1 MESDV
6 VCLRVPLKSYLRI
19 RTARMSMKIIRD
31 SIIILEEHE
40 MNKNKNMEND
50 KNHRDQ
56 DQLIDRIVKLE
67 KSLKTMEKLLRGISK
82 KLNQEWT
89 VFTFYTNVI
98 LYYVE
103 KNKFQIIK
111 FVEVWSKYKLSVWI

>member
-1 MESDV
+1 
-6 VCLRVPLKSYLRI
+6 
-19 RTARMSMKIIRD
+19 MSMKIIRD

-98 LYYVE
+98 SYNVE
-103 KNKFQIIK
+103 KKQISNNKICWSLIK
-111 FVEVWSKYKLSVWI
+111 IQT